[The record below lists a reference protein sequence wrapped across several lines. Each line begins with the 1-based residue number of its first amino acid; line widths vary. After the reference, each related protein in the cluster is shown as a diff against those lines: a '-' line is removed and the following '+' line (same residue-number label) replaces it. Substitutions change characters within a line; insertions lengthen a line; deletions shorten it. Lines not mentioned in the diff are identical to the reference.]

1 MEVEEDAASTT
12 QYRQKIAKA
21 FKVRGLTI
29 QSQAVDALLNVLQ
42 RENKSSFD
50 TVLHEVIDE
59 VKGRLMSSD
68 SDLPQ
73 LVVTKSILADVV
85 AEWSRN
91 SDDVVDEALQL
102 LDAFDTPRLVFNDLK
117 KEYKIYPVS
126 IQDGKTSFFGNA
138 TDKVRPYTSFK

>member
-1 MEVEEDAASTT
+1 MDSEDVESMLPF
-12 QYRQKIAKA
+12 RQKITKA

-42 RENKSSFD
+42 REEASSFD
-50 TVLHEVIDE
+50 TMLHEIIDE
-59 VKGRLMSSD
+59 VKGRLMSSE
-68 SDLPQ
+68 SVGPQ

-102 LDAFDTPRLVFNDLK
+102 LDAFDTPRLVFNALK
-117 KEYKIYPVS
+117 REYKLNPVS
-126 IQDGKTSFFGNA
+126 IDDGKTSLFGLA
-138 TDKVRPYTSFK
+138 TDKVRIL